1 MSFFLEYGEDS
12 RFLIRILTIIVTIE
26 SVVIMAL
33 GFLAV
38 KQRIIYINPSEVVGS
53 TYVGYVPDE
62 MVTFFGTTFVYFLG
76 NVNQYSVTEQYKSAY
91 LLMSPKLQS
100 AMKRTLEGDIA
111 EITKSDMSIQTTPTD
126 CKVKGDG
133 QTFTLIVEATRL
145 SFVYGQETK
154 RERLIY
160 NIRCQKAVTRKSNPF
175 GLEVTSYDN
184 QVIAAGNNLTVGDRQ

>member
-12 RFLIRILTIIVTIE
+12 RFLIKILALIVTIE
-26 SVVIMAL
+26 SIVIMGL

-38 KQRIIYINPSEVVGS
+38 KQRIIYINPSQVVGS
-53 TYVGYVPDE
+53 TYVGYVPEE
-62 MVTFFGTTFVYFLG
+62 MVTLFGTTFVYFLG
-76 NVNQYSVTEQYKSAY
+76 NANQYSVGEQYKSAY

-111 EITKSDMSIQTTPTD
+111 EITKSDMSIQTIPTD

-133 QTFTLIVEATRL
+133 QTFTLIIEAARL

-154 RERLIY
+154 REKLLY
-160 NIRCQKAVTRKSNPF
+160 NIRCQKAATRKSNPF
-175 GLEVTSYDN
+175 GLEVTAYDN
-184 QVIAAGNNLTVGDRQ
+184 QVVAIGNNPTVGERQ